1 MYWLIIGLLW
11 VEFVTCHFFNFPV
24 VWFVLSLLLVH
35 LWTGQWSVLSWV
47 CDLFMTMTCQWSVLS
62 WVCDLFMTMTVT
74 CQWSVL
80 SEFVTCSW
88 QWLVSG
94 LFWVSLWLVHD
105 NDLSVDCFE
114 WVCDLFMTMTCQWS
128 VLSEF
133 LTCSLQ
139 WLVSGLFL
147 VSLWLVHDND
157 LSVVCFELVP
167 CSWSSL
173 RDTSLSTT
181 LGRVSLTE
189 SHFFTMSYSSDTWQN
204 KTENKYRVKTVTMS
218 YSSDTWPNKTEID
231 IYSETYI
238 SRHWERNFVSERITQ
253 CKEHS
258 KYCRERNCHPLCFF
272 PLSQKSLEGKSKN
285 RIRKRKHLY

>member
-11 VEFVTCHFFNFPV
+11 NEFVTCHFFNFPV

-62 WVCDLFMTMTVT
+62 WVCYLFTYWLVSGLFWVEFVT
-74 CQWSVL
+74 CSWQWLASDMFWV
-80 SEFVTCSW
+80 EFVTCSW

-94 LFWVSLWLVHD
+94 LFWVSLWLVRD
-105 NDLSVDCFE
+105 S
-114 WVCDLFMTMTCQWS
+114 
-128 VLSEF
+128 
-133 LTCSLQ
+133 
-139 WLVSGLFL
+139 
-147 VSLWLVHDND
+147 D

-238 SRHWERNFVSERITQ
+238 SRHGERNFVSERITQ